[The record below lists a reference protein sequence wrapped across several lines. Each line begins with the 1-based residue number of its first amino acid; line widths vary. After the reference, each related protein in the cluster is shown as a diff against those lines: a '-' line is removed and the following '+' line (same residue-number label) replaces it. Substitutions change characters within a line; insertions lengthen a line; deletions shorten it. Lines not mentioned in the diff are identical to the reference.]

1 MKPIKHVVI
10 AGGGTAGWIAAA
22 LLNKVLGKVINITLI
37 ESTHIGTV
45 GVGEA
50 TIPPIMQLN
59 NALGINEQHFINAT
73 NATIKLGIEFENWK
87 SSAHSY
93 MHAFGL

>member
-59 NALGINEQHFINAT
+59 NALGIN
-73 NATIKLGIEFENWK
+73 
-87 SSAHSY
+87 
-93 MHAFGL
+93 

>member
-1 MKPIKHVVI
+1 MKPIKNVVI

-37 ESTHIGTV
+37 ESSSIGTI

-50 TIPPIMQLN
+50 TIPPIIQLN
-59 NALGINEQHFINAT
+59 NALGINEQDFINAT
-73 NATIKLGIEFENWK
+73 NASIKLGIEFENWK
-87 SSAHSY
+87 TP
-93 MHAFGL
+93 